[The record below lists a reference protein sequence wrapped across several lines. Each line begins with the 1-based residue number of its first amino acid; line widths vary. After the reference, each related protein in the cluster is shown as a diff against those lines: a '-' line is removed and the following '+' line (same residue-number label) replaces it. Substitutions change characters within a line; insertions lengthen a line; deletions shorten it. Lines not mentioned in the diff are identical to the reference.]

1 MLNKWRENFGEEAT
15 MKVLTEA
22 LKKIRRKDLSD
33 KMLALAKK
41 QLLPTEEGL
50 VSWNTGTGLKRANK
64 ATASQQ
70 MGEVKRR
77 KRDPL
82 PQFNNKSSEEQFKA
96 NKAVTEAV
104 EDAQLALRTGDLEKI
119 KEALDRGITF
129 LQESRE
135 LILLAD
141 ESPYGLKTKHYNLA
155 EDEEDEKKIYRAE
168 SKKARAVKR
177 SPSRTPRE
185 RRKSLPAVQ
194 AKPPQL
200 PASQLSKRFAPVN
213 QQQSTRRSASVV
225 CFECGKS
232 GHKRAWCPWL
242 QQFKSA

>member
-1 MLNKWRENFGEEAT
+1 MIKGSIKELMSQFK
-15 MKVLTEA
+15 A
-22 LKKIRRKDLSD
+22 LISD
-33 KMLALAKK
+33 
-41 QLLPTEEGL
+41 
-50 VSWNTGTGLKRANK
+50 SISGLKRANK

-70 MGEVKRR
+70 MEQVKRR
-77 KRDPL
+77 KREPL

-104 EDAQLALRTGDLEKI
+104 EDAQLALRAGDVEKI

-135 LILLAD
+135 LILRAD

-155 EDEEDEKKIYRAE
+155 EDEEDDKKIYRAE

-213 QQQSTRRSASVV
+213 QQQSARGSASVV

-232 GHKRAWCPWL
+232 GHKRAWCPCL

>member
-1 MLNKWRENFGEEAT
+1 MSFYGQSRHVNLLGLIFSFYVQHQIKSSIKELMSQF
-15 MKVLTEA
+15 KA
-22 LKKIRRKDLSD
+22 LISD
-33 KMLALAKK
+33 
-41 QLLPTEEGL
+41 
-50 VSWNTGTGLKRANK
+50 SISGLKRANK

-82 PQFNNKSSEEQFKA
+82 PQFNNRSSKEQFKA

-104 EDAQLALRTGDLEKI
+104 EDAQLALRAGDLEKI

-168 SKKARAVKR
+168 SKKASAVK
-177 SPSRTPRE
+177 RTPRE

-213 QQQSTRRSASVV
+213 QQQSARRSASVV

-232 GHKRAWCPWL
+232 GHKRA
-242 QQFKSA
+242 

>member
-1 MLNKWRENFGEEAT
+1 
-15 MKVLTEA
+15 
-22 LKKIRRKDLSD
+22 
-33 KMLALAKK
+33 MLALAKK
-41 QLLPTEEGL
+41 QLLPTEGGL
-50 VSWNTGTGLKRANK
+50 VSWNTGTDSISGLKRANK

-104 EDAQLALRTGDLEKI
+104 EDAQLALRAGDLEEI
-119 KEALDRGITF
+119 KETLDRGITF

-168 SKKARAVKR
+168 SKKASAVKR
-177 SPSRTPRE
+177 TPGE

-213 QQQSTRRSASVV
+213 QQQSARRSASVV

-232 GHKRAWCPWL
+232 GHKRAWCPCL